1 MLGGVVDTVDGV
13 LSVGADVGVSVDV
26 TAGPAVVDV
35 TTGTVVGA
43 VFVSVNVCETAGVAV
58 VAVSPPVPV
67 VAAPVVVALG
77 MSVIVTDGTTIVVH
91 RVLPTGAQMNWNGS
105 SALEHAVS
113 IPGHAVAIIELQKS
127 RQTGTVVVV
136 ATVRL
141 HD

>member
-77 MSVIVTDGTTIVVH
+77 MSEIGRAHV
-91 RVLPTGAQMNWNGS
+91 
-105 SALEHAVS
+105 
-113 IPGHAVAIIELQKS
+113 
-127 RQTGTVVVV
+127 
-136 ATVRL
+136 
-141 HD
+141 